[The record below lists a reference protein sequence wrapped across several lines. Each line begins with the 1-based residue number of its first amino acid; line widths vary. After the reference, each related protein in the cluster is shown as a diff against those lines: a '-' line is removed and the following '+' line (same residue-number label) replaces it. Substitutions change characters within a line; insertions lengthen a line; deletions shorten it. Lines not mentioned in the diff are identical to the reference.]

1 MRVKVPASI
10 ANMGPGF
17 DCLAMAIDLWLE
29 VEAEPAEH
37 SSWDYEGEGADYL
50 AAHVN
55 PFSKLQMKGRV
66 KSAIP
71 LGVGLGSSGAARLAA
86 SALMSPWDVTSHTI
100 DASSEEGHA
109 DNVAASAKGGL
120 VLVVSDHVHEA
131 LPDPGWD
138 LALFLANT
146 PVPTEKARASLP
158 DSYSRED
165 AVFNAA
171 RVGLLIKAFSTNR
184 PELLREAMRDRLH
197 QPYRAHLYPWTA
209 DVMQAADIAG
219 AYGAAICGAGPSVF
233 AFCPPR
239 TARKVADAMHSAAPR
254 EGRPMVTR
262 ISEKGMFRSI

>member
-138 LALFLANT
+138 LPSSWPTRRCQPRRPAHRCRT
-146 PVPTEKARASLP
+146 PTRAKTQS
-158 DSYSRED
+158 SMR
-165 AVFNAA
+165 
-171 RVGLLIKAFSTNR
+171 RGL
-184 PELLREAMRDRLH
+184 
-197 QPYRAHLYPWTA
+197 
-209 DVMQAADIAG
+209 G
-219 AYGAAICGAGPSVF
+219 C
-233 AFCPPR
+233 
-239 TARKVADAMHSAAPR
+239 
-254 EGRPMVTR
+254 
-262 ISEKGMFRSI
+262 